1 MFNNV
6 FLVSFLM
13 FENISRKNTETSASN
28 KIKVYYHNLQGIR
41 DVW

>member
-13 FENISRKNTETSASN
+13 FENICKKNIETSASN